1 MHARTQVREV
11 LTEAEQRRLLE
22 FCKPSAYGGPEVLEV
37 GKPAQTAN
45 GGESDHFDVAWAV
58 PGHGARRDHP
68 KNMRHSSVGA
78 LRGAAAS
85 PTISDNMAW
94 FRRASDRRLVEAVD
108 HASTDRNRARRS
120 ARPLSAV
127 ALSASSSTPRVRPAA
142 SELTGG
148 QVRPASS
155 SAPRAAENTGSK
167 GRTSSGSAMRNL
179 DRVSSQG
186 KELAVRGSFR
196 VAQHVAQQ

>member
-1 MHARTQVREV
+1 MNDAHLAIHARAQVREV

-37 GKPAQTAN
+37 GKPAQTAE

-68 KNMRHSSVGA
+68 NNMRHSSVGA

-94 FRRASDRRLVEAVD
+94 FRRASDRRLVEVPPSAF
-108 HASTDRNRARRS
+108 ARS
-120 ARPLSAV
+120 ATPLPDSDCA
-127 ALSASSSTPRVRPAA
+127 R
-142 SELTGG
+142 EI
-148 QVRPASS
+148 
-155 SAPRAAENTGSK
+155 
-167 GRTSSGSAMRNL
+167 
-179 DRVSSQG
+179 
-186 KELAVRGSFR
+186 
-196 VAQHVAQQ
+196 